1 MVEVPTTLTNTG
13 HWITITFLIKNYYEM
28 SIISHIYD
36 FFKSIFNFW
45 KGLSDEQ
52 KQKTIDVIVE
62 NFDPFMRKFYKKTK
76 EEN

>member
-1 MVEVPTTLTNTG
+1 
-13 HWITITFLIKNYYEM
+13 M